1 MAEIML
7 QTDSLIKQYKQ
18 SDSVITAVNRASI
31 KIPKGEFAAIIGTS
45 GSGKSTFLHLCAG
58 LDKPDA
64 GSVTINGT
72 EITKLSHDKLGRFR
86 GENMGFVF
94 QRHNLIPQFTALEN
108 ILIPTMMCNK
118 PDMSYQ
124 ENLRHLVETLDL
136 GDRLSHLPSELSGG
150 QQQRVAIA
158 RALVKMPRVLL
169 LDEPLSNLDARL
181 RLQTREEIRRIQ
193 KETKITTVFV
203 THDQEEAMSI
213 SDMIVVMKS
222 GVVQQ
227 IGKPQ
232 DVYDNPANLFVA
244 NFLGTPPI
252 NIFTG
257 HVKGERL
264 FIGVDNVMDV
274 PGVKDQDVFV
284 GIRPEG
290 FILDMANGTLC
301 CKPQNVE
308 VMGRDVS
315 VVSTHEASQKPT
327 VRSIIDADNKVDASA
342 DVVRYR
348 IKPHKIFLFTRD
360 DEGVRIPFE
369 VK

>member
-1 MAEIML
+1 ML

-108 ILIPTMMCNK
+108 MLIPTMMCNK

-158 RALVKMPRVLL
+158 RALINNPDIIMA
-169 LDEPLSNLDARL
+169 DEPTGALDRKNADEVLNLL
-181 RLQTREEIRRIQ
+181 FKTREEFGL
-193 KETKITTVFV
+193 TLVMV
-203 THDQEEAMSI
+203 THDLAIADRADRIFRM
-213 SDMIVVMKS
+213 
-222 GVVQQ
+222 
-227 IGKPQ
+227 
-232 DVYDNPANLFVA
+232 DNGELK
-244 NFLGTPPI
+244 LERDYQ
-252 NIFTG
+252 TG
-257 HVKGERL
+257 
-264 FIGVDNVMDV
+264 
-274 PGVKDQDVFV
+274 
-284 GIRPEG
+284 
-290 FILDMANGTLC
+290 
-301 CKPQNVE
+301 
-308 VMGRDVS
+308 GR
-315 VVSTHEASQKPT
+315 TE
-327 VRSIIDADNKVDASA
+327 
-342 DVVRYR
+342 
-348 IKPHKIFLFTRD
+348 
-360 DEGVRIPFE
+360 
-369 VK
+369 

>member
-124 ENLRHLVETLDL
+124 ENLRHL
-136 GDRLSHLPSELSGG
+136 GDRRSRLPSELSGG

-158 RALVKMPRVLL
+158 RALINNPDIIMA
-169 LDEPLSNLDARL
+169 DEPTGALDRKNADEVLNLL
-181 RLQTREEIRRIQ
+181 FKTREEFGL
-193 KETKITTVFV
+193 TLVMV
-203 THDQEEAMSI
+203 THDLAIADRADRIFRM
-213 SDMIVVMKS
+213 
-222 GVVQQ
+222 
-227 IGKPQ
+227 
-232 DVYDNPANLFVA
+232 DNGELK
-244 NFLGTPPI
+244 LERDYQ
-252 NIFTG
+252 TG
-257 HVKGERL
+257 
-264 FIGVDNVMDV
+264 
-274 PGVKDQDVFV
+274 
-284 GIRPEG
+284 
-290 FILDMANGTLC
+290 
-301 CKPQNVE
+301 
-308 VMGRDVS
+308 GR
-315 VVSTHEASQKPT
+315 TE
-327 VRSIIDADNKVDASA
+327 
-342 DVVRYR
+342 
-348 IKPHKIFLFTRD
+348 
-360 DEGVRIPFE
+360 
-369 VK
+369 

>member
-18 SDSVITAVNRASI
+18 SDSVLTAVNRASI

-158 RALVKMPRVLL
+158 RALINNPDIIMA
-169 LDEPLSNLDARL
+169 DEPTGALDRKNADEVLNLL
-181 RLQTREEIRRIQ
+181 FKTREEFGL
-193 KETKITTVFV
+193 TLVMV
-203 THDQEEAMSI
+203 THDLAIADRADRIFRM
-213 SDMIVVMKS
+213 
-222 GVVQQ
+222 
-227 IGKPQ
+227 
-232 DVYDNPANLFVA
+232 DNGELK
-244 NFLGTPPI
+244 LERDYQ
-252 NIFTG
+252 TG
-257 HVKGERL
+257 
-264 FIGVDNVMDV
+264 
-274 PGVKDQDVFV
+274 
-284 GIRPEG
+284 
-290 FILDMANGTLC
+290 
-301 CKPQNVE
+301 
-308 VMGRDVS
+308 GR
-315 VVSTHEASQKPT
+315 TE
-327 VRSIIDADNKVDASA
+327 
-342 DVVRYR
+342 
-348 IKPHKIFLFTRD
+348 
-360 DEGVRIPFE
+360 
-369 VK
+369 